1 MANLARSG
9 VTENASYEAF
19 GLNSKRYA
27 VFELTIVLTT
37 MGSATNK
44 ILASVLHLSKIKGCS
59 DACSDGDDVI
69 LPAVPSTDGSMILL
83 GGGASN
89 APADYTDTFNIT
101 VWGDPMNI
109 SL

>member
-27 VFELTIVLTT
+27 VFELTLVLTA

-44 ILASVLHLSKIKGCS
+44 IQASTLHLSKIKGCTS
-59 DACSDGDDVI
+59 AGADGDDFVI
-69 LPAVPSTDGSMILL
+69 PCSPSNDGSLL
-83 GGGASN
+83 LFGGGASN

-109 SL
+109 SF